1 MLVGR
6 IWRLISASPPRREE
20 SRTQEHRQKH
30 RHQCNTHRHLL
41 TPTSMGSGVATL
53 MYLSMHTMLHATHTP
68 APRTE
73 LSQLGQ
79 APLRSQDV
87 LFEHPKHPCS
97 ENRAEFP
104 LQAESSPLWK
114 HSLPVHGLQER
125 TLCPTAGQK
134 CPKSY
139 KTPKET
145 SLQVLPCLSTVIQPC
160 PSLNKLGSITH
171 HPAPSCS
178 AQHLLP
184 ATLTA
189 AWGQPALWPL
199 RQDQGS
205 LLVPWRALGE
215 CTGQPLLL
223 STGQVPHGASHSPA
237 LSLCPLDRKA
247 LGRNEAS
254 AEGSTAT
261 FCGGGAQ
268 CPTACEV
275 RGGGRCGDNMSM
287 VSV

>member
-20 SRTQEHRQKH
+20 SRTQEHRQRH

-41 TPTSMGSGVATL
+41 TPTSMGSGVPTL

-68 APRTE
+68 ALRTE

-79 APLRSQDV
+79 TPLRSQDV
-87 LFEHPKHPCS
+87 LFEQPKHPCS

-160 PSLNKLGSITH
+160 PSLNKLGSITQ
-171 HPAPSCS
+171 HPA
-178 AQHLLP
+178 A
-184 ATLTA
+184 
-189 AWGQPALWPL
+189 
-199 RQDQGS
+199 
-205 LLVPWRALGE
+205 V
-215 CTGQPLLL
+215 L
-223 STGQVPHGASHSPA
+223 STFSQPH
-237 LSLCPLDRKA
+237 
-247 LGRNEAS
+247 
-254 AEGSTAT
+254 
-261 FCGGGAQ
+261 
-268 CPTACEV
+268 
-275 RGGGRCGDNMSM
+275 
-287 VSV
+287 

>member
-1 MLVGR
+1 MSQILQDPQR
-6 IWRLISASPPRREE
+6 
-20 SRTQEHRQKH
+20 
-30 RHQCNTHRHLL
+30 NL
-41 TPTSMGSGVATL
+41 TSGLA
-53 MYLSMHTMLHATHTP
+53 MPFHSHPALSKS
-68 APRTE
+68 E
-73 LSQLGQ
+73 Q
-79 APLRSQDV
+79 A
-87 LFEHPKHPCS
+87 
-97 ENRAEFP
+97 
-104 LQAESSPLWK
+104 
-114 HSLPVHGLQER
+114 G
-125 TLCPTAGQK
+125 
-134 CPKSY
+134 
-139 KTPKET
+139 
-145 SLQVLPCLSTVIQPC
+145 I
-160 PSLNKLGSITH
+160 H

-184 ATLTA
+184 ATLTT

-261 FCGGGAQ
+261 FCGGGTR

-287 VSV
+287 VSVWPFWGISWYDQVTLCCKGQVTAAKGSNLAPAVTKGGTRPQHQTQVCLTPPR